1 MYTYCRIGRLELL
14 LYSMDSEQHVMFR
27 GYDNHDV
34 GKILLAIST
43 NSSMQKNQK
52 RCDGWKEN
60 VSLRHFYIVLLIR
73 CTTLYV

>member
-52 RCDGWKEN
+52 RCDG
-60 VSLRHFYIVLLIR
+60 
-73 CTTLYV
+73 